1 MKMNR
6 RHIAIALTAVMILFS
21 SCGKNEG
28 EVIPRKKLAKIYAE
42 MLVTDQW
49 INSTPGIRQIADT
62 SLVYEP
68 ILEKYG
74 YDSKDYRKSIDKYM
88 DDPERFSRILR
99 ESAAILTGRLEE
111 LKLEQA
117 RLLVLAKLPKIEY
130 DFELSELAP
139 CLEDEPYV
147 HTYDSLAVEHDSTS
161 LLFSFVSIER
171 SDTLYE
177 GLRMVFRD
185 SLAVTDSLAKVD
197 SLSKADSIKAADS
210 LKRMTLK
217 KKLFGQQDSVRMKSK
232 VGVRQGKTMPIKK

>member
-1 MKMNR
+1 MKMNV
-6 RHIAIALTAVMILFS
+6 RHIATALMAAVILFS
-21 SCGKNEG
+21 SCGKDEG
-28 EVIPRKKLAKIYAE
+28 EVIPRNKLAKIYAE

-49 INSTPGIRQIADT
+49 INSTPDVRHIADT

-99 ESAAILTGRLEE
+99 ETVAILTERLEV

-117 RLLVLAKLPKIEY
+117 RLLVLARLPRIEY

-161 LLFSFVSIER
+161 LLFSFISIER
-171 SDTLYE
+171 CDTLYE
-177 GLRMVFRD
+177 GLRMIIRD
-185 SLAVTDSLAKVD
+185 SSAVVSDSLVKVDVPVVD
-197 SLSKADSIKAADS
+197 SLKSIPFKEDAIKAVDTVRVRERLNS
-210 LKRMTLK
+210 
-217 KKLFGQQDSVRMKSK
+217 KLLNKIQLER
-232 VGVRQGKTMPIKK
+232 